1 MAAIKNLNGLS
12 AEQVS
17 REIQRGGRF
26 VMYQYTM
33 SLVLV
38 TLQRSS
44 DIYFIPPHE
53 NSVTKGLPFT
63 LVTMALGWWGLPWGP
78 IKTLRS
84 IACNLSGGRD
94 VTQEVMGLMDS
105 FGDTGSVTRQVA

>member
-12 AEQVS
+12 AEQFN

-26 VMYQYTM
+26 VMYQYTI
-33 SLVLV
+33 SLIVI

-44 DIYFIPPHE
+44 DIYFIRAE
-53 NSVTKGLPFT
+53 ERGGVNGLPYT
-63 LVTMALGWWGLPWGP
+63 LISLMLGWWGIPWGP
-78 IKTLRS
+78 IRTIRS

-94 VTQEVMGLMDS
+94 ITQELMGLMDTIDNGKS
-105 FGDTGSVTRQVA
+105 ISRKVA